1 MTNGPHCRLFS
12 FMRVFITTPKLKIV
26 LIVLAMGIASASLL
40 YTSYLVGHLQERE
53 RTSVTIWA
61 GAIEQVAR
69 ATAENPYEQDF
80 RAMAE
85 TLNPADPNTQRNRAA
100 LAWASRL
107 PLGDHIDFIFNII
120 SEHSPDVPAAIV
132 DADGIPIKW
141 QNLGVSESADLTP
154 QDSLQIARSIARM
167 DRKFDPVLIEVAS
180 DSQTVHYDESAIIRY
195 LRVYPYVQLTFVAL
209 FIGIGY
215 LGFSYARR
223 SEQSNL
229 WVGMAREAAHQLGTP
244 ISSLMGWLEVMRSG
258 PNADHEVLN
267 EVDEDVQRLSL
278 IANRFNDIGSMPRL
292 ENQELFPVIEETA
305 DYIRRRL
312 PRRGAALT
320 VNVLNELEAPIN
332 AELFAWVIENLL
344 KNALDATENRQ
355 AHVEI
360 SAGTERNGVYIDI
373 SDNGKGIDRREWS
386 NIFKP
391 GYSTKTRGWG
401 LGLSLAKRIVVDYHG
416 GSLILLKSVVG
427 QGSTFRIVL
436 PGS

>member
-1 MTNGPHCRLFS
+1 
-12 FMRVFITTPKLKIV
+12 MRAFITTPKLKLV
-26 LIVLAMGIASASLL
+26 LIVFALGIASASLL
-40 YTSYLVGHLQERE
+40 YTRNLVRHLQERE

-61 GAIEQVAR
+61 GAIEQVAG
-69 ATAENPYEQDF
+69 ATAQNPYEQDF
-80 RAMAE
+80 RAMGDN
-85 TLNPADPNTQRNRAA
+85 LDPADPNTQRYRAA
-100 LAWASRL
+100 LAWAGRL
-107 PLGDHIDFIFNII
+107 PQGDHIDFMFNII
-120 SEHSPDVPAAIV
+120 TEHSPDVPAAIV
-132 DADGIPIKW
+132 DDEGNPIRW
-141 QNLGVSESADLTP
+141 QYLGVPDSVDLTQ
-154 QDSLQIARSIARM
+154 QDSLHIARSIARM
-167 DRKFDPVLIEVAS
+167 DRKFDPILIEFQS
-180 DSQTVHYDESAIIRY
+180 DSLTAPLVQRVHYDESTIIRD
-195 LRVYPYVQLTFVAL
+195 LRVYPYLQLTFVAL

-223 SEQSNL
+223 GEQSNL

-244 ISSLMGWLEVMRSG
+244 ISSLMGWLEVMRTS
-258 PNADHEVLN
+258 PKADHEVLK

-278 IANRFNDIGSMPRL
+278 IANRFNDIGSMPKL
-292 ENQELFPVIEETA
+292 ENQELFPVIETTA

-312 PRRGAALT
+312 PRRGATLT
-320 VNVLNELEAPIN
+320 VNVSKELEAPIN

-344 KNALDATENRQ
+344 KNALDAIENRQ

-360 SAGTERNGVYIDI
+360 TAGAERNKVYIDI

-401 LGLSLAKRIVVDYHG
+401 LGLSLAKRIVLDYHG
-416 GSLILLKSVVG
+416 GSLSLLKSVVG

>member
-1 MTNGPHCRLFS
+1 
-12 FMRVFITTPKLKIV
+12 MRVLITTPKLKIV

-85 TLNPADPNTQRNRAA
+85 TLDPTDPNTQRNRAA

-344 KNALDATENRQ
+344 KNALDATENRR

-401 LGLSLAKRIVVDYHG
+401 LGLSLAKRIVVAYHG
-416 GSLILLKSVVG
+416 GSLTLLKSVVG

>member
-1 MTNGPHCRLFS
+1 
-12 FMRVFITTPKLKIV
+12 
-26 LIVLAMGIASASLL
+26 MGIASASLL
-40 YTSYLVGHLQERE
+40 YTRYLVRHMQERE

-69 ATAENPYEQDF
+69 AAVNNPYEQDF
-80 RAMAE
+80 RSMAE
-85 TLNPADPNTQRNRAA
+85 SMDPTDPNTQRNREA

-120 SEHSPDVPAAIV
+120 SEHPPGVPAAIV
-132 DADGIPIKW
+132 DDKGIPIRW
-141 QNLGVSESADLTP
+141 QYLGVPDSVDLTP
-154 QDSLQIARSIARM
+154 QDSLQIARSITRM
-167 DRKFDPVLIEVAS
+167 DQKFDPILIEVPL
-180 DSQTVHYDESAIIRY
+180 DSLAAPLVQWVHYDESTIIRY
-195 LRVYPYVQLTFVAL
+195 LRVYPYLQLTFVAL

-244 ISSLMGWLEVMRSG
+244 ISSLMGWLEVMRTG
-258 PNADHEVLN
+258 PTADHEVLK

-278 IANRFNDIGSMPRL
+278 IANRFNDIGSMPKL
-292 ENQELFPVIEETA
+292 ENQQLFPVIEATA

-312 PRRGAALT
+312 PRRGATLR
-320 VNVLNELEAPIN
+320 VNVLKELEAPIN

-344 KNALDATENRQ
+344 KNALDAIEKRQ

-360 SAGTERNGVYIDI
+360 TAGAERNRVYIDI

-416 GSLILLKSVVG
+416 GSLTLLKSVVG

>member
-1 MTNGPHCRLFS
+1 MPA
-12 FMRVFITTPKLKIV
+12 FITTPKLKLV
-26 LIVLAMGIASASLL
+26 LIVFAVSIASASLL
-40 YTSYLVGHLQERE
+40 YTSNLVRHLQERE
-53 RTSVTIWA
+53 RTSMTIWA
-61 GAIEQVAR
+61 GAIEQVAG
-69 ATAENPYEQDF
+69 ATAQNPYEQDF

-85 TLNPADPNTQRNRAA
+85 NLDPTDPNSQRYRLA
-100 LAWASRL
+100 LAWAGRL
-107 PLGDHIDFIFNII
+107 PQGDHIDFMFNII

-132 DADGIPIKW
+132 DDEGNPIRW
-141 QNLGVSESADLTP
+141 QYLGVPDSIDLSP
-154 QDSLQIARSIARM
+154 QDSLLIARSIARM
-167 DRKFDPVLIEVAS
+167 DRKFDPILIEFQS
-180 DSQTVHYDESAIIRY
+180 DPLTAPLVQRVHYDESVIIRD
-195 LRVYPYVQLTFVAL
+195 LRVYPYLQLTFVAL

-244 ISSLMGWLEVMRSG
+244 ISSLMGWLEVMRTS
-258 PNADHEVLN
+258 PKADHDVLK
-267 EVDEDVQRLSL
+267 EVDEDVLRLSL
-278 IANRFNDIGSMPRL
+278 IANRFNDIGSMPKL
-292 ENQELFPVIEETA
+292 EDQELFPVIETTA

-320 VNVLNELEAPIN
+320 VSVSKELEAPIN

-344 KNALDATENRQ
+344 KNALDAIENRQ

-360 SAGTERNGVYIDI
+360 TAGADRNRVYIDI

-416 GSLILLKSVVG
+416 GSLTLLKSVVG

>member
-1 MTNGPHCRLFS
+1 
-12 FMRVFITTPKLKIV
+12 MRVFITTPKLKIV

-258 PNADHEVLN
+258 PNADHDVLN
-267 EVDEDVQRLSL
+267 EVDEDIQRLSL

-416 GSLILLKSVVG
+416 GSLTLLKSVVG

>member
-1 MTNGPHCRLFS
+1 
-12 FMRVFITTPKLKIV
+12 MRAFITTPKLKLV
-26 LIVLAMGIASASLL
+26 LIIFAMGIALASLL
-40 YTSYLVGHLQERE
+40 YTRNLVRHLQERE

-61 GAIEQVAR
+61 GAIEQMAR
-69 ATAENPYEQDF
+69 AAAENPYEQDF

-85 TLNPADPNTQRNRAA
+85 SLDPADPNAQRYRVA
-100 LAWASRL
+100 LAWARRL

-132 DADGIPIKW
+132 DDDGIPIRW
-141 QNLGVSESADLTP
+141 QHLGVPESIDLTP
-154 QDSLQIARSIARM
+154 QDSLQIAQSIARM
-167 DRKFDPVLIEVAS
+167 DRKFDPIIIEFLS
-180 DSQTVHYDESAIIRY
+180 DSLPAPLIQRVHYDESAIIRD
-195 LRVYPYVQLTFVAL
+195 LRVYPYLQLAFVAL

-244 ISSLMGWLEVMRSG
+244 ISSLMGWLEVMRTG
-258 PNADHEVLN
+258 PKSDHDVLK
-267 EVDEDVQRLSL
+267 EVDEDIQRLSL
-278 IANRFNDIGSMPRL
+278 IANRFNDIGSMPKL
-292 ENQELFPVIEETA
+292 DNQEVLPVIEATA

-312 PRRGAALT
+312 PRRGATLT
-320 VNVLNELEAPIN
+320 VNVLEELEAPIN

-344 KNALDATENRQ
+344 KNALDAIENTQ
-355 AHVEI
+355 ANIEI
-360 SAGTERNGVYIDI
+360 TAGAEQNRVYIDI

-416 GSLILLKSVVG
+416 GSLTLLRSVVG
-427 QGSTFRIVL
+427 QGSTFRILL

>member
-1 MTNGPHCRLFS
+1 MPA
-12 FMRVFITTPKLKIV
+12 FITTPKLKLV
-26 LIVLAMGIASASLL
+26 LIVFAMGIASASLL
-40 YTSYLVGHLQERE
+40 YTSNLVRHLQERE

-61 GAIEQVAR
+61 GAIEQVTSA
-69 ATAENPYEQDF
+69 AAENPYEQDF

-85 TLNPADPNTQRNRAA
+85 ILDPADPNTQRHRAA
-100 LAWASRL
+100 LAWAGRL
-107 PLGDHIDFIFNII
+107 PLGDHIEFIFNII
-120 SEHSPDVPAAIV
+120 FEHSPDVPAAIV
-132 DADGIPIKW
+132 DDDGIPIRW
-141 QNLGVSESADLTP
+141 QNLGVPDSTDLTY
-154 QDSLQIARSIARM
+154 QDSLQIVRSIARM
-167 DRKFDPVLIEVAS
+167 DRKFDPILIEVLS
-180 DSQTVHYDESAIIRY
+180 DSLTAPLVQRVHYDESAIIRD
-195 LRVYPYVQLTFVAL
+195 LRVYPYLQLTFVAF

-223 SEQSNL
+223 SEQSSL

-244 ISSLMGWLEVMRSG
+244 ISSLMGWLEVMRTS
-258 PNADHEVLN
+258 PKADHEVLK

-278 IANRFNDIGSMPRL
+278 ITNRFNDIGSMPKL
-292 ENQELFPVIEETA
+292 ENQELFPVIEVTA

-320 VNVLNELEAPIN
+320 VNVSKELEAPIN

-344 KNALDATENRQ
+344 KNALDAMENKQ

-360 SAGTERNGVYIDI
+360 TAGVERSRVHIDI

-386 NIFKP
+386 SIFKP

-416 GSLILLKSVVG
+416 GSLTLLKSVVG

>member
-1 MTNGPHCRLFS
+1 
-12 FMRVFITTPKLKIV
+12 MRAFITTPKLKLV
-26 LIVLAMGIASASLL
+26 LIVFAVSIASASLL
-40 YTSYLVGHLQERE
+40 YTSNLVRHLQERE
-53 RTSVTIWA
+53 RTSMTIWA
-61 GAIEQVAR
+61 GAIEQVAG
-69 ATAENPYEQDF
+69 ATAQNPYEQDF

-85 TLNPADPNTQRNRAA
+85 NLDPTDPNSQRYRLA
-100 LAWASRL
+100 LAWAGRL
-107 PLGDHIDFIFNII
+107 PQGDHIDFMFNII

-132 DADGIPIKW
+132 DDEGNPIRW
-141 QNLGVSESADLTP
+141 QYLGVPDSIDLSP
-154 QDSLQIARSIARM
+154 QDSLLIARSIARM
-167 DRKFDPVLIEVAS
+167 DRKFDPILIEFQS
-180 DSQTVHYDESAIIRY
+180 DPLTAPLVQRVHYDESVIIRD
-195 LRVYPYVQLTFVAL
+195 LRVYPYLQLTFVAL

-244 ISSLMGWLEVMRSG
+244 ISSLMGWLEVMRTS
-258 PNADHEVLN
+258 PKADHDVLK
-267 EVDEDVQRLSL
+267 EVDEDVLRLSL
-278 IANRFNDIGSMPRL
+278 IANRFNDIGSMPKL
-292 ENQELFPVIEETA
+292 EDQELFPVIETTA

-312 PRRGAALT
+312 PRRGVALT
-320 VNVLNELEAPIN
+320 VSVSRELEAPIN

-344 KNALDATENRQ
+344 KNALDAIENRQ

-360 SAGTERNGVYIDI
+360 TAGADRNRVYIDI

-416 GSLILLKSVVG
+416 GSLTLLKSVVG

>member
-1 MTNGPHCRLFS
+1 
-12 FMRVFITTPKLKIV
+12 MRVLITTPKLKIV

-85 TLNPADPNTQRNRAA
+85 TLDPADPNTQRNRAA

-141 QNLGVSESADLTP
+141 QNLGVPDSSDLTP

-167 DRKFDPVLIEVAS
+167 DRRFDPVLIEVAS

-195 LRVYPYVQLTFVAL
+195 LRVYPYLQLTFVAL

-244 ISSLMGWLEVMRSG
+244 ISSLMGWHEVMRTG
-258 PNADHEVLN
+258 PITDHEVLK

-320 VNVLNELEAPIN
+320 VNVLKGLEAPIN

-344 KNALDATENRQ
+344 KNALDAIENRQ

-416 GSLILLKSVVG
+416 GSLTLLKSVVG
-427 QGSTFRIVL
+427 QGSTFRIVI

>member
-1 MTNGPHCRLFS
+1 
-12 FMRVFITTPKLKIV
+12 MRVFITTPKLKLV
-26 LIVLAMGIASASLL
+26 LIVFAVSIASASLL
-40 YTSYLVGHLQERE
+40 YTSNLVRHLQDRE

-61 GAIEQVAR
+61 GAIKQVAG
-69 ATAENPYEQDF
+69 ATAQNPYEQDF
-80 RAMAE
+80 RAIAE
-85 TLNPADPNTQRNRAA
+85 NLDPADTNTQRYRAA
-100 LAWASRL
+100 LAWAGRL
-107 PLGDHIDFIFNII
+107 PQGDHIDFMFNII

-132 DADGIPIKW
+132 DDEGNPIKW
-141 QNLGVSESADLTP
+141 QYLGVPDSLALTP
-154 QDSLQIARSIARM
+154 QDSLHIARSIARM
-167 DRKFDPVLIEVAS
+167 DRKFDPILIEFQS
-180 DSQTVHYDESAIIRY
+180 DSQTAPLVQRVHYDESAIIRD
-195 LRVYPYVQLTFVAL
+195 LRVYPYLQLTFVAL

-244 ISSLMGWLEVMRSG
+244 ISSLMGWLEVMRTS
-258 PNADHEVLN
+258 PNADHEVLK
-267 EVDEDVQRLSL
+267 EVNEDVQRLSL
-278 IANRFNDIGSMPRL
+278 IANRFNDIGSMPKL
-292 ENQELFPVIEETA
+292 ENQELFPVIDVTA

-320 VNVLNELEAPIN
+320 VSVSKEHEAPIN
-332 AELFAWVIENLL
+332 KELFAWVIENLL
-344 KNALDATENRQ
+344 KNALDAIENKQ

-360 SAGTERNGVYIDI
+360 TAGAERNRVYIDI

-416 GSLILLKSVVG
+416 GSLTLLKSVVG

-436 PGS
+436 PAS

>member
-1 MTNGPHCRLFS
+1 
-12 FMRVFITTPKLKIV
+12 MRVLITTPKLKIV

-40 YTSYLVGHLQERE
+40 YTSYLVGHMQERE

-85 TLNPADPNTQRNRAA
+85 TLDPADPNTQRNRAA

-195 LRVYPYVQLTFVAL
+195 LRVYPYLQLTFVAL

-244 ISSLMGWLEVMRSG
+244 ISSLMGWLEVMRTG
-258 PNADHEVLN
+258 PNADREVLK
-267 EVDEDVQRLSL
+267 EVDEDIQRLSL

-292 ENQELFPVIEETA
+292 ENQELFPLIEETA

-320 VNVLNELEAPIN
+320 VNVLKGLEAPIN

-344 KNALDATENRQ
+344 KNALDAIENRQ

-360 SAGTERNGVYIDI
+360 NAGTERNGVYIDI

-386 NIFKP
+386 SIFKP

-416 GSLILLKSVVG
+416 GSLTLLKSVVG
-427 QGSTFRIVL
+427 QGSTFRIVI

>member
-1 MTNGPHCRLFS
+1 
-12 FMRVFITTPKLKIV
+12 MRVLITTPKLKIV

-85 TLNPADPNTQRNRAA
+85 TLDPTDPNTQRNRAA

-344 KNALDATENRQ
+344 KNALDATENRR

-416 GSLILLKSVVG
+416 GSLTLLKSVVG

>member
-1 MTNGPHCRLFS
+1 
-12 FMRVFITTPKLKIV
+12 MRAFITTPKLKLV
-26 LIVLAMGIASASLL
+26 LIVFAMGIASASLL
-40 YTSYLVGHLQERE
+40 YTGNLVRHLQERE

-85 TLNPADPNTQRNRAA
+85 NLDPSDPKTLRNRAA
-100 LAWASRL
+100 LAWAARL

-120 SEHSPDVPAAIV
+120 SEHSPDVPAVIV
-132 DADGIPIKW
+132 DENGIPIIW
-141 QNLGVSESADLTP
+141 QNLGVPDTLDLTP
-154 QDSLQIARSIARM
+154 QDSVQIARSIARM
-167 DRKFDPVLIEVAS
+167 DGKFDPILIELLS
-180 DSQTVHYDESAIIRY
+180 DSQNAPSVQKVQYDESAIIRD
-195 LRVYPYVQLTFVAL
+195 LRVYPYLQLTFVAL

-244 ISSLMGWLEVMRSG
+244 ISSLMGWLEVMRTS
-258 PNADHEVLN
+258 PKADHEVLK

-292 ENQELFPVIEETA
+292 ENQELYPLIEATA

-312 PRRGAALT
+312 PRSGAALT
-320 VNVLNELEAPIN
+320 VNVSKELEAPIN
-332 AELFAWVIENLL
+332 AELFAWVIENIL
-344 KNALDATENRQ
+344 KNALDAIENKQ

-360 SAGTERNGVYIDI
+360 TAGAERNRVYIDI
-373 SDNGKGIDRREWS
+373 SDNGKGIDRRDWS

-401 LGLSLAKRIVVDYHG
+401 LGLSLAKRVVVDYHG
-416 GSLILLKSVVG
+416 GSLTLLKSVVG

>member
-1 MTNGPHCRLFS
+1 
-12 FMRVFITTPKLKIV
+12 MRAFISTPKLKLV
-26 LIVLAMGIASASLL
+26 LIVFALCIASASLL
-40 YTSYLVGHLQERE
+40 YTSNLVRHLQERE

-61 GAIEQVAR
+61 GAIEQVAG
-69 ATAENPYEQDF
+69 ATAQNPYEQDF

-85 TLNPADPNTQRNRAA
+85 NLDPADANTQRYRAA
-100 LAWASRL
+100 LAWAGRL
-107 PLGDHIDFIFNII
+107 PQGDHIDFMFSII
-120 SEHSPDVPAAIV
+120 HDHPPEVPAAIV
-132 DADGIPIKW
+132 DDEGKPIIW
-141 QNLGVSESADLTP
+141 QYLGVPDSVDLTP
-154 QDSLQIARSIARM
+154 QDSLHIARSIARM
-167 DRKFDPVLIEVAS
+167 DRRFDPILIEFQS
-180 DSQTVHYDESAIIRY
+180 DPLTAPLVQRVHFDESVIIRD
-195 LRVYPYVQLTFVAL
+195 LRVYPYLQLTFVAL

-244 ISSLMGWLEVMRSG
+244 ISSLMGWLEVMRTS
-258 PNADHEVLN
+258 PKADHEVLK
-267 EVDEDVQRLSL
+267 EVDEDVLRLSL
-278 IANRFNDIGSMPRL
+278 IANRFNDIGSMPKL
-292 ENQELFPVIEETA
+292 ENQELFPVIEATA

-320 VNVLNELEAPIN
+320 VSVSKELEAPIN

-344 KNALDATENRQ
+344 KNALDAIENKQ

-360 SAGTERNGVYIDI
+360 TAGSERNRVYIDI

-416 GSLILLKSVVG
+416 GSLTLLKSVVG

>member
-1 MTNGPHCRLFS
+1 
-12 FMRVFITTPKLKIV
+12 MRAFITTPKLKLM
-26 LIVLAMGIASASLL
+26 LIVFAVSIASASLL
-40 YTSYLVGHLQERE
+40 YTSNLVRHLQERE
-53 RTSVTIWA
+53 LTSVTIWA
-61 GAIEQVAR
+61 GAIEQVAG
-69 ATAENPYEQDF
+69 ATAQNPYEQDF

-85 TLNPADPNTQRNRAA
+85 NLDPADPYTQRYRAA
-100 LAWASRL
+100 LAWAGRL
-107 PLGDHIDFIFNII
+107 PQGDHIDFMFNII

-132 DADGIPIKW
+132 DDEGTPIRW
-141 QNLGVSESADLTP
+141 QYLGVPESADLTP
-154 QDSLQIARSIARM
+154 QDSLHIARSIARM
-167 DRKFDPVLIEVAS
+167 DRRFDPIMIEFQS
-180 DSQTVHYDESAIIRY
+180 DSLNAPLVQRVHYDESAIIRD
-195 LRVYPYVQLTFVAL
+195 LRVYPYLQLTFVAL

-244 ISSLMGWLEVMRSG
+244 ISSLMGWLEVMRTS
-258 PNADHEVLN
+258 PRADHEVLK
-267 EVDEDVQRLSL
+267 EVDEDLQRLSL
-278 IANRFNDIGSMPRL
+278 IANRFNDIGSMPKL
-292 ENQELFPVIEETA
+292 ENQELVPVIEATA

-320 VNVLNELEAPIN
+320 VSVSKELEAPIN

-344 KNALDATENRQ
+344 KNALDAIENKQ

-360 SAGTERNGVYIDI
+360 TAGAERNRVYIDI

-416 GSLILLKSVVG
+416 GSLTLLKSVVG

>member
-1 MTNGPHCRLFS
+1 
-12 FMRVFITTPKLKIV
+12 MRAFITTPKLKLV
-26 LIVLAMGIASASLL
+26 LIVFAVSIASASLL
-40 YTSYLVGHLQERE
+40 YTSNLVRHLQERE
-53 RTSVTIWA
+53 RTSMTIWA
-61 GAIEQVAR
+61 GAIEQVAG
-69 ATAENPYEQDF
+69 ATAQNPYEQDF

-85 TLNPADPNTQRNRAA
+85 NLDPTDPNSQRYRLA
-100 LAWASRL
+100 LAWAGRL
-107 PLGDHIDFIFNII
+107 PQGDHIDFMFNII

-132 DADGIPIKW
+132 DDEGNPIRW
-141 QNLGVSESADLTP
+141 QYLGVPDSIDLSP
-154 QDSLQIARSIARM
+154 QDSLLIARSIARM
-167 DRKFDPVLIEVAS
+167 DRKFDPILIEFQS
-180 DSQTVHYDESAIIRY
+180 DPLTAPLVQRVHYDESVIIRD
-195 LRVYPYVQLTFVAL
+195 LRVYPYLQLTFVAL

-244 ISSLMGWLEVMRSG
+244 ISSLMGWLEVMRTS
-258 PNADHEVLN
+258 PKADHDVLK
-267 EVDEDVQRLSL
+267 EVDEDVLRLSL
-278 IANRFNDIGSMPRL
+278 IANRFNDIGSMPKL
-292 ENQELFPVIEETA
+292 EDQELFPVIETTA

-320 VNVLNELEAPIN
+320 VSVSRELEAPIN

-344 KNALDATENRQ
+344 KNALDAIENRQ

-360 SAGTERNGVYIDI
+360 TAGADRNRVYIDI

-416 GSLILLKSVVG
+416 GSLTLLKSVVG